1 MTIVIP
7 DTMALEELSS
17 FMRQLYSSEAFFKN
31 KTRKDKKPN
40 PKVVWSKKND
50 LPPPL

>member
-17 FMRQLYSSEAFFKN
+17 FMRQLYSSEASFKN
-31 KTRKDKKPN
+31 KIRKDKKPN